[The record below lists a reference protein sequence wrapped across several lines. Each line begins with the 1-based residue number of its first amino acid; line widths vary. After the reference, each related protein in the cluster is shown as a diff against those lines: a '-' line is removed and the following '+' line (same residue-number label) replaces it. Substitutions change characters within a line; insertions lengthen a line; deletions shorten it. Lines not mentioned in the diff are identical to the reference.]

1 MTDSLTGSPADAQ
14 TDPQACQAGPL
25 LSLVAQHPDA
35 RPDEVMTVAASR
47 LLEDGKV
54 LFAGIGQP
62 LVAAAIAMRRQAPH
76 LTVLLEGGMIGIE
89 LMPGELPAS
98 TNEVRAAV
106 GAQMLTSA
114 TDIFLMAQR
123 GFFDY
128 GLIGVA
134 QVDQYGNVNTSLVG
148 DPARP
153 TVRLPGPGGAN
164 DIASMCNQVVIV
176 TQHEP
181 RRFVER
187 VDFVTSP
194 GFLSGGTSRRDSG
207 LLHGG
212 PRWVVTDLAL
222 LDFVEDSHQMRVR
235 ALQAGVTLDQVRA
248 ATGFEL
254 VVHDQLEQI
263 APLDDAELAILRQ
276 LVDGTADGIAEAS
289 R

>member
-1 MTDSLTGSPADAQ
+1 MTDSVTYSWVGL
-14 TDPQACQAGPL
+14 
-25 LSLVAQHPDA
+25 QHQDA
-35 RPDEVMTVAASR
+35 RPDEIMTVAASR

-62 LVAAAIAMRRQAPH
+62 LVAAAIAKRRQAPN

-123 GFFDY
+123 GYFDY
-128 GLIGVA
+128 GFIGAA
-134 QVDQYGNVNTSLVG
+134 QVDQYGNVNTSVVG
-148 DPARP
+148 DPAEP

-164 DIASMCNQVVIV
+164 DIASMCNQVVVV
-176 TQHEP
+176 TQHER
-181 RRFVER
+181 RRFVEQ

-194 GFLSGGTSRRDSG
+194 GFLTGGTSRRDNG

-212 PRWVVTDLAL
+212 PHWVVTDLAL
-222 LDFVEDSHQMRVR
+222 LDFAPESHRMRVR
-235 ALQAGVTLDQVRA
+235 AVQTGVTPDRVQA

-254 VVHDQLEQI
+254 LVHDQLYEL
-263 APLDDAELAILRQ
+263 PPVEDVELALFRH
-276 LVDGTADGIAEAS
+276 LVGGPQEGGREAS

>member
-1 MTDSLTGSPADAQ
+1 MTDSMTYSAADQ
-14 TDPQACQAGPL
+14 SDRLNPL
-25 LSLVAQHPDA
+25 AVQHPGA
-35 RPDEVMTVAASR
+35 KPDEIMTIAASR

-62 LVAAAIAMRRQAPH
+62 LVAAAIAKRRQAPQ

-106 GAQMLTSA
+106 GAKMLTSA

-123 GFFDY
+123 GYFDY
-128 GLIGVA
+128 GFIGAA
-134 QVDQYGNVNTSLVG
+134 QIDQHGNVNTSVIG
-148 DPARP
+148 DPAKP
-153 TVRLPGPGGAN
+153 SVRLPGPGGAN

-194 GFLSGGTSRRDSG
+194 GFLTGGTSRHDSG

-222 LDFVEDSHQMRVR
+222 LDFAPDSHRMRVR
-235 ALQAGVTLDQVRA
+235 ALQTGVTLGEVRA

-254 VVHDQLEQI
+254 LVHDQLDEL
-263 APLDDAELAILRQ
+263 PPVEDAELAVLRHLIGGSQ
-276 LVDGTADGIAEAS
+276 EGGREAS

>member
-1 MTDSLTGSPADAQ
+1 MTHSVTDQSTGRDIQPRSLAP
-14 TDPQACQAGPL
+14 
-25 LSLVAQHPDA
+25 QHPDA
-35 RPDEVMTVAASR
+35 KPDEVMTITASR

-62 LVAAAIAMRRQAPH
+62 LVAAAIAKRRQAPQ
-76 LTVLLEGGMIGIE
+76 LTVLLEGGMIGID
-89 LMPGELPAS
+89 LLPGELPAS

-106 GAQMLTSA
+106 GAQMLTGA

-128 GLIGVA
+128 GFIGVA
-134 QVDQYGNVNTSLVG
+134 QVDQYGNVNTSIVG

-153 TVRLPGPGGAN
+153 SVRLPGPGGAN
-164 DIASMCNQVVIV
+164 DIASMCNQVVVV

-194 GFLSGGTSRRDSG
+194 GYLTGGNSRSQNW
-207 LLHGG
+207 LLFGG

-222 LDFVEDSHQMRVR
+222 LDFEPQSRRMRVR
-235 ALQAGVTLDQVRA
+235 ALQAGVTLEQVKD
-248 ATGFEL
+248 ATGFTL
-254 VVHDQLEQI
+254 LVHDDIEVLAPIEDSELQL
-263 APLDDAELAILRQ
+263 LRYLVNGDDRNGRE
-276 LVDGTADGIAEAS
+276 VTG
-289 R
+289 

>member
-1 MTDSLTGSPADAQ
+1 MTDSLTQLATVDLQS
-14 TDPQACQAGPL
+14 TR
-25 LSLVAQHPDA
+25 SAQHPDA
-35 RPDEVMTVAASR
+35 RPDEIMTIAASR

-62 LVAAAIAMRRQAPH
+62 LVAAAIAKRRQAPQ

-89 LMPGELPAS
+89 LLPGQLPAS

-128 GLIGVA
+128 GFIGVA
-134 QVDQYGNVNTSLVG
+134 QIDQYGNVNTSIVG
-148 DPARP
+148 DPEQP
-153 TVRLPGPGGAN
+153 SVRLPGPGGAN
-164 DIASMCNQVVIV
+164 DIASMCNQVVVV

-194 GFLSGGTSRRDSG
+194 GFLRGGTSRHDSG
-207 LLHGG
+207 LIYGG
-212 PRWVVTDLAL
+212 PAWVVTDLAM
-222 LDFVEDSHQMRVR
+222 LDFAPDSHRMRIR
-235 ALQAGVTLDQVRA
+235 AVQAGVTVDQVRA

-254 VVHDQLEQI
+254 LVHDEIDEL
-263 APLDDAELAILRQ
+263 PSVDGDELAVLRY
-276 LVDGTADGIAEAS
+276 LVDGGTQEPEATS
-289 R
+289 

>member
-1 MTDSLTGSPADAQ
+1 MTDTSAHRAE
-14 TDPQACQAGPL
+14 L
-25 LSLVAQHPDA
+25 LAPVPQHPDA
-35 RPDEVMTVAASR
+35 KPDEIMTVAASR

-62 LVAAAIAMRRQAPH
+62 LVAAAMAKRRQAPH

-98 TNEVRAAV
+98 TNEVRAAI
-106 GAQMLTSA
+106 GAQMLTGA

-128 GLIGVA
+128 GFIGAA
-134 QVDQYGNVNTSLVG
+134 QVDRFGNVNTSIVG
-148 DPARP
+148 DPAKP

-164 DIASMCNQVVIV
+164 DIASMCHQVVVV

-181 RRFVER
+181 RRFVES

-194 GFLSGGTSRRDSG
+194 GFLTGGTSRRDCG

-222 LDFVEDSHQMRVR
+222 LDFAPGSHRMRVR
-235 ALQAGVTLDQVRA
+235 ALQAGVTLDQVQA

-254 VVHDQLEQI
+254 LVHDLLDEL
-263 APLDDAELAILRQ
+263 PPVDDAELALLRH
-276 LVDGTADGIAEAS
+276 LVGGTDGDGEAP

>member
-1 MTDSLTGSPADAQ
+1 MTDSVTYSS
-14 TDPQACQAGPL
+14 AGRCGQ
-25 LSLVAQHPDA
+25 LVSAGRQHPHA
-35 RPDEVMTVAASR
+35 RPDDIMTVTASR

-62 LVAAAIAMRRQAPH
+62 LVAAAIAKRRQAPH

-106 GAQMLTSA
+106 GAQMLTGA

-123 GFFDY
+123 GYFDY
-128 GLIGVA
+128 GFIGAA
-134 QVDQYGNVNTSLVG
+134 QVDQYGNVNTSVVG
-148 DPARP
+148 DPANP
-153 TVRLPGPGGAN
+153 KVRLPGPGGAN
-164 DIASMCNQVVIV
+164 DIASMCNEVVIV

-181 RRFVER
+181 RRFVTQ

-194 GFLSGGTSRRDSG
+194 GFLTGGTSRRDNG

-212 PRWVVTDLAL
+212 PRWVVTELAL
-222 LDFVEDSHQMRVR
+222 LDFTPDSHRMRVR
-235 ALQAGVTLDQVRA
+235 ALQTGVTVDQVQE

-254 VVHDQLEQI
+254 LVHDQLYEL
-263 APLDDAELAILRQ
+263 PPVEDAELALLRH
-276 LVDGTADGIAEAS
+276 LVGGRQEGGKEAS

>member
-1 MTDSLTGSPADAQ
+1 MTDSLTRPATGELRAE
-14 TDPQACQAGPL
+14 
-25 LSLVAQHPDA
+25 QHPDA
-35 RPDEVMTVAASR
+35 RPDEIMTIAASR

-62 LVAAAIAMRRQAPH
+62 LVAAAIAKRRQAPH

-89 LMPGELPAS
+89 LLAGELPAS

-106 GAQMLTSA
+106 GAQMLTTA

-128 GLIGVA
+128 GFIGVA
-134 QVDQYGNVNTSLVG
+134 QVDRFGNVNTSVVG
-148 DPARP
+148 DPENP
-153 TVRLPGPGGAN
+153 SVRLPGPGGAN
-164 DIASMCNQVVIV
+164 DIASMCNQVVVV

-181 RRFVER
+181 RRFVEK

-194 GFLSGGTSRRDSG
+194 GFLAGGTSRRDSG
-207 LLHGG
+207 LLYGG

-222 LDFVEDSHQMRVR
+222 LDFEPDSRRMRVCG
-235 ALQAGVTLDQVRA
+235 LQAGVTLERVRA

-254 VVHDQLEQI
+254 LVHDEIDEL
-263 APLDDAELAILRQ
+263 PPVDDAELALLRH
-276 LVDGTADGIAEAS
+276 LVNGGEAG

>member
-1 MTDSLTGSPADAQ
+1 MTDSVTYPRVG
-14 TDPQACQAGPL
+14 PQ
-25 LSLVAQHPDA
+25 HTDA
-35 RPDEVMTVAASR
+35 RPDEIMTVAASR

-62 LVAAAIAMRRQAPH
+62 LVAAAIAKRRQAPN

-106 GAQMLTSA
+106 GAQMLTTA

-123 GFFDY
+123 GYFDY
-128 GLIGVA
+128 GFIGAA
-134 QVDQYGNVNTSLVG
+134 QVDRYGNVNTSVVG
-148 DPARP
+148 HPAKP

-164 DIASMCNQVVIV
+164 DIASMCNQVVVV
-176 TQHEP
+176 TQHER

-194 GFLSGGTSRRDSG
+194 GYLTGGTSRRDSG

-222 LDFVEDSHQMRVR
+222 RDFAPESHRMRVR
-235 ALQAGVTLDQVRA
+235 AVQTGVTFDQVQE

-254 VVHDQLEQI
+254 LVHDQLDEL
-263 APLDDAELAILRQ
+263 PPVEDAELALFRH
-276 LVDGTADGIAEAS
+276 LVDGPQEGGREAS

>member
-1 MTDSLTGSPADAQ
+1 MTDSMTYSA
-14 TDPQACQAGPL
+14 TDRNDRLIPL
-25 LSLVAQHPDA
+25 AAQHPGA
-35 RPDEVMTVAASR
+35 TPDEIMTIAASR

-62 LVAAAIAMRRQAPH
+62 LVAAAIAKRRQAPN

-123 GFFDY
+123 GYFDY
-128 GLIGVA
+128 GFIGAA
-134 QVDQYGNVNTSLVG
+134 QIDQHGNVNTSVIG
-148 DPARP
+148 DPAKP
-153 TVRLPGPGGAN
+153 SVRLPGPGGAN

-194 GFLSGGTSRRDSG
+194 GFLTGGTSRHDSG

-222 LDFVEDSHQMRVR
+222 LDFAPDSHRMRVR
-235 ALQAGVTLDQVRA
+235 ALQTGVTLGEVRA

-254 VVHDQLEQI
+254 LVHDQLGEL
-263 APLDDAELAILRQ
+263 PPVEDAELAVLRHLIGGSQ
-276 LVDGTADGIAEAS
+276 EGGREAS

>member
-1 MTDSLTGSPADAQ
+1 MTDSATYSSTAWGGQLLS
-14 TDPQACQAGPL
+14 AGP
-25 LSLVAQHPDA
+25 QHSDA
-35 RPDEVMTVAASR
+35 RPDEIMTVAASR

-62 LVAAAIAMRRQAPH
+62 LVAAAIAKRRQAPH

-106 GAQMLTSA
+106 GAQMLTGA

-123 GFFDY
+123 GYFDY
-128 GLIGVA
+128 GFIGAA
-134 QVDQYGNVNTSLVG
+134 QVDQYGNVNTSVVG
-148 DPARP
+148 DPAKP
-153 TVRLPGPGGAN
+153 KVRLPGPGGAN
-164 DIASMCNQVVIV
+164 DIASMCNEVVVV

-181 RRFVER
+181 RRFVEQ

-194 GFLSGGTSRRDSG
+194 GYLTGGTSRRDSG

-212 PRWVVTDLAL
+212 PLWVVTDLAL
-222 LDFVEDSHQMRVR
+222 LDFAPKSRRMRVR
-235 ALQAGVTLDQVRA
+235 AVQTGVTLDQVQA

-254 VVHDQLEQI
+254 LVHDQLEEL
-263 APLDDAELAILRQ
+263 PPVEDAELALLRQ
-276 LVDGTADGIAEAS
+276 LVGGTQEGGKEAS

>member
-1 MTDSLTGSPADAQ
+1 MTESLTE
-14 TDPQACQAGPL
+14 
-25 LSLVAQHPDA
+25 VRIVQHPDNPA
-35 RPDEVMTVAASR
+35 PHVRDAKPDEIMTIAASR

-62 LVAAAIAMRRQAPH
+62 LVAAAIAKRRQAPS

-89 LMPGELPAS
+89 LLPGELPAS

-106 GAQMLTSA
+106 GAQMLTTA

-128 GLIGVA
+128 GFIGVA
-134 QVDQYGNVNTSLVG
+134 QVDQYGNVNTSVVG
-148 DPARP
+148 DPAKP
-153 TVRLPGPGGAN
+153 SVRLPGPGGAN
-164 DIASMCNQVVIV
+164 DIASMCNQVVVV

-181 RRFVER
+181 RRFVEH

-194 GFLSGGTSRRDSG
+194 GFLTGGTSRRESG
-207 LLHGG
+207 LLFGG

-222 LDFVEDSHQMRVR
+222 LDFHPESHRMRVR

-248 ATGFEL
+248 ATAFEL
-254 VVHDQLEQI
+254 LVHDEIDVLPPVD
-263 APLDDAELAILRQ
+263 AAELALLRR
-276 LVDGTADGIAEAS
+276 LVGGGEEEMA
-289 R
+289 